1 LIIGLPLSEA
11 AGAAGR
17 QVNSQPD
24 FSQIFLGDD
33 FLENDGARQI
43 LGFFYFHVFLYFLM
57 R

>member
-1 LIIGLPLSEA
+1 LSLIIGLPLSEA

-33 FLENDGARQI
+33 FLENDGHGRRKKRTEIIA
-43 LGFFYFHVFLYFLM
+43 
-57 R
+57 